1 MNEVV
6 VVEKSCCEELVLVVV
21 ENLLF
26 WENGFLNNS

>member
-6 VVEKSCCEELVLVVV
+6 IVEKSCCEELVLVVV

-26 WENGFLNNS
+26 